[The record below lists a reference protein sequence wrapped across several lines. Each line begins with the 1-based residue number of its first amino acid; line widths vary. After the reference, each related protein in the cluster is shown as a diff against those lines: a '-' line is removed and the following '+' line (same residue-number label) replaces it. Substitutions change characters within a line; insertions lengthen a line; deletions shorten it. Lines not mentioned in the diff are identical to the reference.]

1 MERSLGRLIKEY
13 MTGAFVAFGIVL
25 LASEAL
31 GAYFDWAG
39 LGVGSIGRDLLGL
52 FIILHLVG
60 GSVGG
65 YLVGGRTRKDAIRAG
80 ATTGLFAYLLEFT
93 HNLIFSGAFHGSLY
107 AALGFFF
114 GGALGASYAGYQTAK
129 TMIAARQ
136 RRREDG
142 SQSHQ

>member
-1 MERSLGRLIKEY
+1 MERSLRGLFKEY
-13 MTGAFVAFGIVL
+13 VTGAFVAFGIVL
-25 LASEAL
+25 LVSEAL
-31 GAYFDWAG
+31 GLYFDWAG
-39 LGVGSIGRDLLGL
+39 SGVGSIGRDLLGL

-65 YLVGGRTRKDAIRAG
+65 YLVGGRTRKNAIRAG
-80 ATTGLFAYLLEFT
+80 AATGLFAYILEFT
-93 HNLIFSGAFHGSLY
+93 HNLLFAGAFHGSLY

-142 SQSHQ
+142 PQSHR